1 MSKDLWVSADGSWG
15 LSSFKKFDTTNW
27 RDNDWDRLD
36 SEPDSEKLAF
46 AKYITRKRDKQAKK
60 LAKSIIRDY
69 EAMASMPIRTFIIG
83 EDGSIAEDFGVVDAV
98 MKNCCDYCDN
108 ILKEI

>member
-1 MSKDLWVSADGSWG
+1 MKDLWVSADGSWG
-15 LSSFKKFDTTNW
+15 MNEVKKFNTTNW

-36 SEPDSEKLAF
+36 SEPDSDKLAF
-46 AKYITRKRDKQAKK
+46 AKYITRKRNKQAKK
-60 LAKSIIRDY
+60 LAESIIRDY
-69 EAMASMPIRTFIIG
+69 QEIPVRTFIIG
-83 EDGSIAEDFGVVDAV
+83 SDGKIAEDFGVVDAV